1 VETFPGLSLAYQ
13 AARTGGSMPTVYNAA
28 NELAVSLFLERKIT
42 WPQITELIGVAM
54 DNHKRIENP
63 NVEQILQAQ
72 AQTED
77 FLHKTVNK

>member
-1 VETFPGLSLAYQ
+1 
-13 AARTGGSMPTVYNAA
+13 MPTVYNAA

-42 WPQITELIGVAM
+42 WPQITELIGMAM